1 MNKYERM
8 CCPVCHAKFFE
19 EDDIVICPEC
29 GAPHHKACYKSIGRC
44 AHEDTHGTEN
54 QWQMPV
60 FNAENDNFLFD
71 PNNTTEIT
79 DNEEYDSISDKFKKL
94 FSLDYE
100 ESDEQDDTE
109 VLNDSAQKLIEQA
122 LNIDGVNLED
132 KIDGEK
138 VTDVAFFVGAGI
150 TKYIRIFKELSH
162 KKSIISWNWAAFLI
176 PQYWLLSRKCYIAGA
191 FTAILSMFSS
201 IVINIMQYNNAY
213 LFGALN
219 KAVNNPSMYFTDP
232 ALITLMILFAFK
244 LILHI
249 IIGLLG
255 NYIYKRH
262 VFSGL
267 KDAHEQNT
275 DDPVSLVHRGGF
287 NFLAPVIAYFLVS
300 AFVTFLP
307 TFI

>member
-79 DNEEYDSISDKFKKL
+79 DNEEDDSISDKFKKL

-109 VLNDSAQKLIEQA
+109 DLNDYA
-122 LNIDGVNLED
+122 
-132 KIDGEK
+132 
-138 VTDVAFFVGAGI
+138 
-150 TKYIRIFKELSH
+150 
-162 KKSIISWNWAAFLI
+162 
-176 PQYWLLSRKCYIAGA
+176 
-191 FTAILSMFSS
+191 
-201 IVINIMQYNNAY
+201 
-213 LFGALN
+213 
-219 KAVNNPSMYFTDP
+219 
-232 ALITLMILFAFK
+232 
-244 LILHI
+244 
-249 IIGLLG
+249 
-255 NYIYKRH
+255 
-262 VFSGL
+262 
-267 KDAHEQNT
+267 
-275 DDPVSLVHRGGF
+275 
-287 NFLAPVIAYFLVS
+287 
-300 AFVTFLP
+300 
-307 TFI
+307 